1 LKGKAHVYIGFGE
14 NGGMKLVLRIG
25 GSVLIPAEI
34 DEDVLQSL
42 VREISKIRKEHDI
55 FVVVGGG
62 RTARRYITAARGYE
76 VSEDFLDKLGIL
88 SSRLNALL
96 LATCLRDAELV
107 ENFHEVLHAK
117 GLPVLGGT
125 TPGQTTDTV
134 AALLAELVRADLLVK
149 VTNVD
154 GVYTADPRK
163 DVTARKVSKMKFNE
177 LEEFS
182 KREFEAGLSSVID
195 PVAAEVI
202 SRNRLKVFVVGKE
215 DMEDL
220 GNVIR
225 GRHSGTVVG

>member
-1 LKGKAHVYIGFGE
+1 LKGKAHIYIGFGG

-34 DEDVLQSL
+34 DEDVLRAL
-42 VREISKIRKEHDI
+42 VREISKVRKDHEV

-62 RTARRYITAARGYE
+62 RTARRYIEAARGHE
-76 VSEDFLDKLGIL
+76 VSEDFLDELGIL

-96 LATCLRDAELV
+96 LVTCLRDAELV

-117 GLPVLGGT
+117 GLPILGGT

-134 AALLAELVRADLLVK
+134 AALLAELVRADLLIK

-154 GVYTADPRK
+154 GVYTADPKK
-163 DVTARKVSKMKFNE
+163 DVTAEKISKMKFKE

-182 KREFEAGLSSVID
+182 RREFKAGLSSVID

-202 SRNRLKVFVVGKE
+202 SRNRLKVFVIGKR

-220 GNVIR
+220 ANAMK
-225 GRHSGTVVG
+225 GRHSGTVIG